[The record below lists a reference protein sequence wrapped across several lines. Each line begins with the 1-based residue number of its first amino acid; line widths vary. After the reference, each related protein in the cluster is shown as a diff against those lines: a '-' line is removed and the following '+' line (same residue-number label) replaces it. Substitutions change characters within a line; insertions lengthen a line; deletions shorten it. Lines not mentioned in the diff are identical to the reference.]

1 MSTPKLHILTTI
13 HGDAVLI
20 AIYSP
25 ERVCIRGAERSMGRA
40 WSDGTYNSQQAR
52 SLWDAIIGDGGAI
65 IDTTLLNALLPQIVS
80 ETTKVLDSQ
89 IEWLKTALDTK
100 SKEVEHE
107 RAQHDKSRERYAK
120 NEAQL
125 QQELHHAVEEFYRN
139 QDHIQFLKGEL
150 GDYMKIACKH
160 ETADYGDGGFV
171 DE

>member
-1 MSTPKLHILTTI
+1 MSIPKLHILTTI

-20 AIYSP
+20 AIYNS

-40 WSDGTYNSQQAR
+40 WSDGTYNAQQAR

-65 IDTTLLNALLPQIVS
+65 IDTTLLNVLLPQILS
-80 ETTKVLDSQ
+80 EVAVADKAVIDA
-89 IEWLKTALDTK
+89 LKTALEIKTK
-100 SKEVEHE
+100 EAEHE
-107 RAQHDKSRERYAK
+107 REQRNKSREQYAK

-125 QQELHHAVEEFYRN
+125 KEELHQAVEEFYRN
-139 QDHIQFLKGEL
+139 QDQIQFLKGEL

-160 ETADYGDGGFV
+160 ETADFGDGGFI